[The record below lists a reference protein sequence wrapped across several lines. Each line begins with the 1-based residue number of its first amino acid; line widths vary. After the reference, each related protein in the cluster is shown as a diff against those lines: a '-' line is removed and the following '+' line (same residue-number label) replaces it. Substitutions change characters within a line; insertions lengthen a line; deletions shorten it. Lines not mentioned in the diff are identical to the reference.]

1 MPFEPYTTRPRQS
14 LVKKL
19 TRLNQFVLSG
29 AMVLSFLLIASVL
42 WLMAR
47 ERQAAAAELA
57 GIQLANNIGAMLVFN
72 DVAAAEHEINLL
84 TSQRDMSQLVVW
96 NQQGEEFVRARHMP
110 NAAAHTA
117 KDVYQPT
124 TTLQR
129 SYDLLQIQL
138 YIPVVVHDKFEG
150 VIFYQERL
158 QQLLGWFLQ
167 GLAVLSV
174 VMSAVFLLAS
184 RLLIRIQKH
193 ALHPLVELADVA
205 EQVALQRDYGLR
217 AKLYAD
223 DEIGRLTLRFNELL
237 KRTQIWQSELN
248 DKLSQEQQHGEAL
261 KELAQRDSLTG
272 LANRHYFEQLIQQM
286 VQHSVQTNSLSA
298 LVFIDLDNFKFV
310 NDNFGHDAGDAV
322 LIEIARRISG
332 VIRSNDSLC
341 RLGGDEF
348 ALLVPELNKVADV
361 TQLCRRILQE
371 SQQPLLVQG
380 HVMPVGL
387 SIGIA
392 CCPLDASNAALL
404 LQYADSAMYQAKR
417 AGKNDFKFYSNA

>member
-1 MPFEPYTTRPRQS
+1 MPLKKSKVKPRQS

-57 GIQLANNIGAMLVFN
+57 GTQLANNIGAMLVFN
-72 DVAAAEHEINLL
+72 DVAAAEREINLL
-84 TSQRDMSQLVVW
+84 ASQRDISQLVVW
-96 NQQGEEFVRARHMP
+96 NQQGDDFVRASHLTT
-110 NAAAHTA
+110 AASATA
-117 KDVYQPT
+117 KVVYQPT

-129 SYDLLQIQL
+129 SYERLQIQL
-138 YIPVVVHDKFEG
+138 YIPVVVHNKFEG
-150 VIFYQERL
+150 VIFYQESL
-158 QQLLGWFLQ
+158 HKLLRWFLQ

-174 VMSAVFLLAS
+174 VMTAVFLLAS

-205 EQVALQRDYGLR
+205 EKVALQRDYGLR

-223 DEIGRLTLRFNELL
+223 DEIGSLTLRFNELL

-248 DKLSQEQQHGEAL
+248 AKLSQEQQQGEVL

-272 LANRHYFEQLIQQM
+272 LANRHHFEQLIQQM
-286 VQHSVQTNSLSA
+286 VQHSVQTNSLAA
-298 LVFIDLDNFKFV
+298 LVYIDLDNFKFV

-322 LIEIARRISG
+322 LIEIARRISS
-332 VIRSNDSLC
+332 VIRGNDSLC

-361 TQLCRRILQE
+361 THLCRRILQE
-371 SQQPLLVQG
+371 SQQPLLVKG

-392 CCPLDASNAALL
+392 CCPNNATNAALL

-417 AGKNDFKFYSNA
+417 AGKNDFKLYSNA

>member
-1 MPFEPYTTRPRQS
+1 MPFEHYTARPRQS

-19 TRLNQFVLSG
+19 TRLNLLVLCG
-29 AMVLSFLLIASVL
+29 AMLISFILIASVL
-42 WLMAR
+42 WLTAR

-57 GIQLANNIGAMLVFN
+57 GTQLANNIGAMLVFN

-96 NQQGEEFVRARHMP
+96 NQQGDEFVRAQHLLT
-110 NAAAHTA
+110 ADVHTA
-117 KDVYQPT
+117 EAVYQQA

-129 SYDLLQIQL
+129 RYDLLQIQL
-138 YIPVVVHDKFEG
+138 YIPVVVHDKIEG

-158 QQLLGWFLQ
+158 HKLLSWFLQ

-174 VMSAVFLLAS
+174 VMTVVFLLAS
-184 RLLIRIQKH
+184 RLLIRIQKN

-217 AKLYAD
+217 AKQYAD
-223 DEIGRLTLRFNELL
+223 DEIGSLTLRFNELL

-248 DKLSQEQQHGEAL
+248 DKLSLEQQQGEVL

-272 LANRHYFEQLIQQM
+272 LANRHHFEQLIQQM
-286 VQHSVQTNSLSA
+286 VQHSVQNNSLSA

-310 NDNFGHDAGDAV
+310 NDNFGHDAGDVV
-322 LIEIARRISG
+322 LIEISRRISG
-332 VIRSNDSLC
+332 VIRSKDSLC

-348 ALLVPELNKVADV
+348 ALLVPELNKIADV

-371 SQQPLLVQG
+371 SQQPLVVQG

-392 CCPLDASNAALL
+392 CCPTDATNAALL

-417 AGKNDFKFYSNA
+417 AGKNDFKLYSNA